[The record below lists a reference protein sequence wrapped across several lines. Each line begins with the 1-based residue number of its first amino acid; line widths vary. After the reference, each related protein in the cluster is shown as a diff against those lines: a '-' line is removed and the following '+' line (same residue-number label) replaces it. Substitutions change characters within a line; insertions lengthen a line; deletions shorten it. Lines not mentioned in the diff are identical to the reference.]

1 MNKVFVV
8 GGSTYYASFL
18 TDVELTDKL
27 SEADIVLF
35 TGGED
40 VTPSVYGCRKHL
52 RTYCNLERDTREKE
66 IFKKIRPD
74 QFVLGICRG
83 SQFLCAMNGGILI
96 QDCTGHA
103 IGRTHAITNGT
114 VEYQITSTHHQMQFP
129 FYLDKKDYDL
139 LYWAE
144 FIGDRHSGDKIDISL
159 MDGKEPEIVLYH
171 KQGFPNC
178 LAVQGH
184 PEMIPGSPVAK
195 MIDEFIKNHIN
206 DNK

>member
-8 GGSTYYASFL
+8 GSSKYYADFL

-27 SEADIVLF
+27 SEANIVLF

-40 VTPSVYGCRKHL
+40 VSPSVYGCKKHP
-52 RTYCNLERDTREKE
+52 RTYCNIERDTREKE
-66 IFKKIRPD
+66 IFDQIRPD

-96 QDCTGHA
+96 QDCVGHA

-114 VEYQITSTHHQMQFP
+114 IEYQITSTHHQMQFP
-129 FYLDKKDYDL
+129 FYLEKKDYDI

-144 FIGDRHSGDKIDISL
+144 LIGGHYAGDKIDSNY
-159 MDGKEPEIVLYH
+159 MGGKEPEIVLYH
-171 KQGFPNC
+171 KEGFPKC

-184 PEMIPGSPVAK
+184 PEMIPNSPVAK
-195 MIDEFIKNHIN
+195 MIDELIKNHIN